1 MTTNEIDRDEA
12 SARVAQIAAE
22 GARARAPRPSSKPN
36 GQWKIATIKQ
46 DPTYHDTKDE

>member
-1 MTTNEIDRDEA
+1 VTTNEIGHEDA

-36 GQWKIATIKQ
+36 GQWKIDGKA
-46 DPTYHDTKDE
+46 PLNGNE